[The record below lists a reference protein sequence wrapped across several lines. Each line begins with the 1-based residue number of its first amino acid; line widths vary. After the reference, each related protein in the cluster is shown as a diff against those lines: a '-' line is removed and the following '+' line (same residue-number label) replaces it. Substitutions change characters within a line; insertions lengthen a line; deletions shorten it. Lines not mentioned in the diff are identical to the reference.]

1 MIKEI
6 GAIYMSE
13 LKKWPELMVNV
24 STTMALMA
32 LLDLAN
38 DTECSFQTGMCC
50 HKVTDYIPVSYQK
63 IAALV
68 INFIFGGR
76 IYVCDLI
83 LEN

>member
-6 GAIYMSE
+6 GAIYVSE

-24 STTMALMA
+24 STTMAL
-32 LLDLAN
+32 LDLAN
-38 DTECSFQTGMCC
+38 DTECSFQTGMCY

-76 IYVCDLI
+76 IYICDLI